1 MEQPT
6 MELMSFMEWRE
17 RHPVKKRRKKMSQ
30 EALKQTEK
38 SGLRMVKDKVL
49 DIIRRSPSKE
59 FMFSQVPNSKDIVI
73 VVRQM

>member
-1 MEQPT
+1 
-6 MELMSFMEWRE
+6 MELLSLTEWID
-17 RHPVKKRRKKMSQ
+17 HTNKKTRKRNRKMSA
-30 EALKQTEK
+30 EAVKQVEK

-49 DIIRRSPSKE
+49 DIIRKSPSKE

>member
-1 MEQPT
+1 
-6 MELMSFMEWRE
+6 
-17 RHPVKKRRKKMSQ
+17 MSQ

-49 DIIRRSPSKE
+49 DIIRKSPSKE

>member
-1 MEQPT
+1 
-6 MELMSFMEWRE
+6 
-17 RHPVKKRRKKMSQ
+17 MSQ
-30 EALKQTEK
+30 EALRQTEK

-49 DIIRRSPSKE
+49 DIIRKSPSKE

>member
-1 MEQPT
+1 MEQQ
-6 MELMSFMEWRE
+6 ELMSFREWRE
-17 RHPVKKRRKKMSQ
+17 LTQLRKRRRKKMSQ

-38 SGLRMVKDKVL
+38 SGLRMVKDKVM
-49 DIIRRSPSKE
+49 DIIRKSPSKE

>member
-1 MEQPT
+1 
-6 MELMSFMEWRE
+6 
-17 RHPVKKRRKKMSQ
+17 MSQ

-38 SGLRMVKDKVL
+38 SGLRMVKDKVM
-49 DIIRRSPSKE
+49 DIIRKSPSKE

>member
-1 MEQPT
+1 
-6 MELMSFMEWRE
+6 
-17 RHPVKKRRKKMSQ
+17 MSQ
-30 EALKQTEK
+30 EAMKQTEK

-49 DIIRRSPSKE
+49 DIIRKSPSKE

>member
-1 MEQPT
+1 
-6 MELMSFMEWRE
+6 
-17 RHPVKKRRKKMSQ
+17 MSQ

>member
-1 MEQPT
+1 
-6 MELMSFMEWRE
+6 MSAEA
-17 RHPVKKRRKKMSQ
+17 VKQ
-30 EALKQTEK
+30 VEK

-49 DIIRRSPSKE
+49 DIIRKSPSKE